1 MEFILHC
8 IKLLL
13 LILDKED
20 INILVCV
27 TGIFD
32 ARVLLPVIHPKRG
45 SEKNRNWMS
54 YNHTL
59 LSEIISN
66 SE

>member
-20 INILVCV
+20 INIILVCV
-27 TGIFD
+27 TGIFY
-32 ARVLLPVIHPKRG
+32 APVLLPVIHPIRG
-45 SEKNRNWMS
+45 SEKNRN
-54 YNHTL
+54 TEEEL
-59 LSEIISN
+59 
-66 SE
+66 